1 MYCKQSNNALRQ
13 TKIKKIF
20 NDLAEDYWLNNLF
33 SFGLTAYIRKQAVD
47 KLKIKQNEPVL
58 DIMCGTGDNFK
69 HLFRFTKQITALDY
83 SENMLAIAKQKEK
96 GKKDIDF
103 RKNDFICDN
112 LGDIKF
118 KHCLCTFGL
127 KHLQPEELNKFV
139 EQLQRS
145 LLPQGTFCL
154 SEINIEKNNFLSRL
168 ILYYMYYVLPVLNK
182 LFTNR
187 NPHKYLYEFAKNPV
201 SVNQITQLL
210 KAHHFEVNMEYIAF
224 RKAVIISGRLIG

>member
-1 MYCKQSNNALRQ
+1 MLKQDNTRE
-13 TKIKKIF
+13 IF
-20 NDLAEDYWLNNLF
+20 NELAEDYWLNNLF
-33 SFGLTAYIRKQAVD
+33 SFGLTAYIRKQAID
-47 KLKIKQNEPVL
+47 KLKIKQSESVL

-69 HLFRFTKQITALDY
+69 YLFRFTKHITALDY
-83 SENMLAIAKQKEK
+83 SENMLAIARQKEN
-96 GKKDIDF
+96 GNKDIDF
-103 RKNDFICDN
+103 RKIDFICDN

-127 KHLQPEELNKFV
+127 KHLQPDELNKFV

-168 ILYYMYYVLPVLNK
+168 ILYYMHYVLPVLNK

-187 NPHKYLYEFAKNPV
+187 NPHKYLYQFAKNTVPV
-201 SVNQITQLL
+201 QYIIQILQENN
-210 KAHHFEVNMEYIAF
+210 FEVDIEHIAF
-224 RKAVIISGRLIG
+224 KHAVVIYGKYLG